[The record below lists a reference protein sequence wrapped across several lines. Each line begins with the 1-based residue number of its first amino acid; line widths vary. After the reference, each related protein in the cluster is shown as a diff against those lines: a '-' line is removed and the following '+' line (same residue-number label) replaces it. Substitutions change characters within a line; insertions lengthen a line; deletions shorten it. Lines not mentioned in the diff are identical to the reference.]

1 MKKLV
6 LTMASLVMLASMAFA
21 QETPMLPESHGLTD
35 NQPAWGGSQTFSL
48 AQGWN
53 WWSTYINVS
62 GQEGL
67 EALETALGTKATM
80 IKGELGFIMY
90 DNGSWS
96 GLLNSI
102 ENERMYAIQMTEA
115 TEITMRGSRATA
127 DLTPI
132 NLSHEGWN
140 WIGYPVAV
148 QLPIN
153 DALANYTNATNGE
166 ILKTFNEGFAVYENG
181 QWLGTPGMMMNPG
194 NGYKLNYLGTE
205 PTSFVYNTNVTA
217 KGREM
222 VSSSPMATEWQP
234 QTASNPDNMNMIA
247 VVNLDNEELRSD
259 NVEIGVFNGE
269 TCRGAVRPI
278 YVESLDQYIVFLTMF
293 GENNEPYSF
302 RMLDESGNVYES
314 NEASVSF
321 KADAVIGKL
330 HSPFNLNFSSKNSS
344 FAGALNLFP
353 NPVNRGEMVNL
364 TLPAEG
370 TVEVI
375 NVLGSTMK
383 RVRMAEGSQLAADM
397 APGIYTIKV
406 TDAEG
411 NVYVDKLVVK

>member
-35 NQPAWGGSQTFSL
+35 NQPAWGSSQDFDL
-48 AQGWN
+48 AAGWN

-67 EALETALGTKATM
+67 EALETALSTNALM
-80 IKGELGFIMY
+80 IKDKNGFRIY
-90 DNGSWS
+90 SNGSWT
-96 GLLNSI
+96 GNSI
-102 ENERMYAIQMTEA
+102 AIGNEKMVAIEMANAAQ
-115 TEITMRGSRATA
+115 IRLRGTRANIGETVI
-127 DLTPI
+127 PI
-132 NLSHEGWN
+132 VRGWN
-140 WIGYPVAV
+140 WIGYPVA
-148 QLPIN
+148 QEMSLN
-153 DALANYTNATNGE
+153 DALANYTDAVDDE
-166 ILKTFNEGFAVYENG
+166 ILKSRTAFAVYSNG
-181 QWLGTPGMMMNPG
+181 AWIPDMTMTPGK
-194 NGYKLNYLGTE
+194 GYKLNHTTDVA
-205 PTSFVYNTNVTA
+205 TSFVYNTTTA

-222 VSSSPMATEWQP
+222 VSSTPMPTDWQP
-234 QTASNPDNMNMIA
+234 QMASNPDNMNMIA
-247 VVNLDNEELRSD
+247 VVNFDNEELRSD

-269 TCRGAVRPI
+269 TCRGAVRPF
-278 YVESLDQYIVFLTMF
+278 YVESLDQYLVFLTMY
-293 GENNEPYSF
+293 GEDNEPYSF

-321 KADAVIGKL
+321 KADAVIGQL
-330 HSPFNLNFSSKNSS
+330 RSPFTLNFSSKSS
-344 FAGALNLFP
+344 NFAGALNLFP

-411 NVYVDKLVVK
+411 NVYVDKLIVK